1 MVINANLE
9 SINVFS
15 LALSAAREAASFVS
29 GAWDPSEGVNVLG
42 FCFARWIF
50 CCCMDFFFSWLS
62 VSVKI
67 D

>member
-42 FCFARWIF
+42 
-50 CCCMDFFFSWLS
+50 DGFFF
-62 VSVKI
+62 
-67 D
+67 

>member
-42 FCFARWIF
+42 FSLL
-50 CCCMDFFFSWLS
+50 DGFFFFFFLAER
-62 VSVKI
+62 VG
-67 D
+67 